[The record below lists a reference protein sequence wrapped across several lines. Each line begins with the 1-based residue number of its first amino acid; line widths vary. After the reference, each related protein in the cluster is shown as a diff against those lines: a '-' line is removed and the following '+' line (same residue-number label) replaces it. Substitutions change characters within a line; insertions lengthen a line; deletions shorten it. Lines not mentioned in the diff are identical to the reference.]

1 MRDCLILRYN
11 RRNRGNNCS
20 LTLELEVAVMNGN
33 IRVGSLFGIPFYVN
47 PSWFLVLGLVT
58 WSYGD
63 GLATQFPNL
72 PGASPLIL
80 GLITALLLFGSVLAH
95 ELGHS
100 FVAIRQGIKVE
111 SITLFLFGGLASLE
125 KESDTPAA
133 AFWVAIAGPAVS
145 LLLCGILTAIGLTT
159 HITGPLAAI
168 TAVLA
173 AINLSL
179 GLFNLIPGLPL
190 DGGNILKAIVW
201 KVTGNPYQGVKI
213 ASIVGQAFGWIAIA
227 SGLLPLI
234 LYGSF
239 DNIWNLLIG
248 SFLLQNAGKS
258 AQFARVQERL
268 TGLTV
273 ADAVTPN
280 SPIIR
285 EDITLREFV
294 DQRTLTGSNWQKF
307 LVTNEA
313 GQLVGELVLD
323 ALKTIESDR
332 WADTL
337 VSELMRSI
345 EPSTII
351 ISDRP
356 LLQAIEQLESKQIAA
371 LSVTNSEGI
380 LVGLLEKAAVI
391 NLLQRQPQIT
401 PA

>member
-1 MRDCLILRYN
+1 
-11 RRNRGNNCS
+11 
-20 LTLELEVAVMNGN
+20 MNGN

-47 PSWFLVLGLVT
+47 PSWFAILALVT
-58 WSYGD
+58 WSYGN
-63 GLATQFPNL
+63 GLAEQFPTL
-72 PGASPLIL
+72 AGASPLLL
-80 GLITALLLFGSVLAH
+80 GLVTALLMFGSVLAH

-100 FVAIRQGIKVE
+100 FVAIKQGIKVD
-111 SITLFLFGGLASLE
+111 SITLFIFGGLASLE
-125 KESDTPAA
+125 KESETPAA

-145 LLLCGILTAIGLTT
+145 LLLFSILTAIGLTT
-159 HITGPLAAI
+159 NITGPLAAI

-201 KVTGNPYQGVKI
+201 KITGNQYKGVKI
-213 ASIVGQAFGWIAIA
+213 ASIVGQGFGWVAIL
-227 SGLLPLI
+227 SGLVPL
-234 LYGSF
+234 LLFGSF

-248 SFLLQNAGKS
+248 SFLLQNAGRS

-273 ADAVTPN
+273 GDAVTPN
-280 SPIIR
+280 SPMIAD
-285 EDITLREFV
+285 DITLREFV

-307 LVTNEA
+307 LVTNES
-313 GQLVGELVLD
+313 GYLVGELALD
-323 ALKTIESDR
+323 ALKDVRSDR
-332 WADTL
+332 WAHTL
-337 VSELMRSI
+337 VSAIMEPVA
-345 EPSTII
+345 PSTII

-356 LLQAIEQLESKQIAA
+356 LLQAIEQLESERVTT

-380 LVGLLEKAAVI
+380 LMGILEKAAVV
-391 NLLQRQPQIT
+391 NLLHRQPQIN

>member
-63 GLATQFPNL
+63 GLAAQFPNL

-227 SGLLPLI
+227 SGLLPLV

-337 VSELMRSI
+337 VSELIRSI

>member
-1 MRDCLILRYN
+1 
-11 RRNRGNNCS
+11 
-20 LTLELEVAVMNGN
+20 MNGN
-33 IRVGSLFGIPFYVN
+33 IRIGSLFGIPFYVN

-63 GLATQFPNL
+63 GLAAQFPNL
-72 PGASPLIL
+72 PSGSPLLL
-80 GLITALLLFGSVLAH
+80 GLVTALLLFSSVLAH

-100 FVAIRQGIKVE
+100 FVAISQGIKVE

-125 KESDTPAA
+125 KESETPAA

-145 LLLCGILTAIGLTT
+145 LLLAVVLTILGFAT
-159 HITGPLAAI
+159 HMTGPLAAI

-201 KVTGNPYQGVKI
+201 KVTGNAYQGVKI
-213 ASIVGQAFGWIAIA
+213 ASIVGQAFGWVAIA
-227 SGLLPLI
+227 SGLIPLF

-239 DNIWNLLIG
+239 DNFWNLLIG

-258 AQFARVQERL
+258 AQFARVQECL

-280 SPIIR
+280 SPIIA
-285 EDITLREFV
+285 ENITLREFV
-294 DQRTLTGSNWQKF
+294 DQRTLTYSNWQKF
-307 LVTNEA
+307 LVTNEQ
-313 GQLVGELVLD
+313 GQLVGELGLD
-323 ALKTIESDR
+323 TLKTIPTDR
-332 WADTL
+332 WSSTL
-337 VSELMRSI
+337 VSELMQSI
-345 EPSTII
+345 EPKTII
-351 ISDRP
+351 TTDQT
-356 LLQAIEQLESKQIAA
+356 LLQAIEQLESQKVTT
-371 LSVTNSEGI
+371 LSVTNTDGL
-380 LVGLLEKAAVI
+380 LVGLLEKTAVI
-391 NLLQRQPQIT
+391 DILRRQPQAN

>member
-1 MRDCLILRYN
+1 
-11 RRNRGNNCS
+11 
-20 LTLELEVAVMNGN
+20 MNGN

-58 WSYGD
+58 WSYGE
-63 GLATQFPNL
+63 GLAAQFPEL
-72 PGASPLIL
+72 LGGIPLLL
-80 GLITALLLFGSVLAH
+80 GLVTALLLFGSVLAH

-100 FVAIRQGIKVE
+100 FVAIRQGIDVR
-111 SITLFLFGGLASLE
+111 SITLFIFGGLASLE

-145 LLLCGILTAIGLTT
+145 LVLAGMLATLGFTAHL
-159 HITGPLAAI
+159 TGPVAAI
-168 TAVLA
+168 VAVLA

-201 KVTGNPYQGVKI
+201 KVTGNPYKGVKF
-213 ASIVGQAFGWIAIA
+213 ASIVGQLFGWVAIA
-227 SGLLPLI
+227 SGLIPLL

-268 TGLTV
+268 DGLTV
-273 ADAVTPN
+273 ADAITPN
-280 SPIIR
+280 SPIIA
-285 EDITLREFV
+285 EDISLREFV
-294 DQRTLTGSNWQKF
+294 DRRTLDGSNWQKF
-307 LVTNEA
+307 LVTNDR
-313 GQLVGELVLD
+313 GYLVGELALD
-323 ALKTIESDR
+323 ALKTIPTER
-332 WADTL
+332 WSETL
-337 VSELMRSI
+337 VSELMKPVES
-345 EPSTII
+345 STII
-351 ISDRP
+351 AADIS
-356 LLQAIEQLESKQIAA
+356 LLQAIEQLESKQVNA
-371 LSVTNSEGI
+371 LSVTDRDGM

-391 NLLQRQPQIT
+391 NLLQRQPQVT

>member
-1 MRDCLILRYN
+1 
-11 RRNRGNNCS
+11 
-20 LTLELEVAVMNGN
+20 MNGN

-63 GLATQFPNL
+63 GLAAQFPDL

-100 FVAIRQGIKVE
+100 FVAIKQGIKVE

-145 LLLCGILTAIGLTT
+145 LLLFGILTTIGFTS

-201 KVTGNPYQGVKI
+201 KVTGNPYKGVKI
-213 ASIVGQAFGWIAIA
+213 ASIVGQAFGWVAIA
-227 SGLLPLI
+227 SGLLPLV

-280 SPIIR
+280 SPIIT

-294 DQRTLTGSNWQKF
+294 DQRTLSGSNWQKF

-313 GQLVGELVLD
+313 GQLVGELSLD
-323 ALKTIESDR
+323 ALKTIESER

-337 VSELMRSI
+337 VSELMQSI

-356 LLQAIEQLESKQIAA
+356 LLQAIEQLESKQVTA
-371 LSVTNSEGI
+371 LSVTNSDGI

-391 NLLQRQPQIT
+391 NLLQRQPQVN

>member
-1 MRDCLILRYN
+1 
-11 RRNRGNNCS
+11 
-20 LTLELEVAVMNGN
+20 MNGN

-58 WSYGD
+58 WSYGE
-63 GLATQFPNL
+63 GLAAQFPGL
-72 PGASPLIL
+72 PGSSPLLL
-80 GLITALLLFGSVLAH
+80 GLVTALLLFGSVLAH

-100 FVAIRQGIKVE
+100 FVAIKQGIKVD

-125 KESDTPAA
+125 KESDSPAN

-145 LLLCGILTAIGLTT
+145 LVIAAILTGLGFAT

-168 TAVLA
+168 AAVLA

-201 KVTGNPYQGVKI
+201 KVTGNQYKGVKI
-213 ASIVGQAFGWIAIA
+213 ASIVGQVFGWVAIA
-227 SGLLPLI
+227 SGLVPLF

-239 DNIWNLLIG
+239 DNFWNLLIG

-258 AQFARVQERL
+258 AQYARVQERL

-285 EDITLREFV
+285 DNITLCEFV
-294 DQRTLTGSNWQKF
+294 DQRTLAGSNWQKF
-307 LVTNEA
+307 LVTNES
-313 GQLVGELVLD
+313 GHLVGELALD
-323 ALKTIESDR
+323 ALKDVRSDR
-332 WADTL
+332 WAHTL
-337 VSELMRSI
+337 VSEIVQSI
-345 EPSTII
+345 EPATII

-356 LLQAIEQLESKQIAA
+356 LLQAIEQLESKHVNT
-371 LSVTNSEGI
+371 LSVTDSDGI
-380 LVGLLEKAAVI
+380 LVGLLEKTAVI
-391 NLLQRQPQIT
+391 NLIHRQPQAT